1 MGNLITLHTH
11 PGSMPPSIADLNTC
25 RRSTTYWGLACH
37 NGKVY
42 IYKSQQDVPQRLYSL
57 YIANIAN
64 YLGDGYNEEKA
75 QIRALAKL
83 SRSYKIYIKEVI

>member
-1 MGNLITLHTH
+1 MQKVQLRIGVI
-11 PGSMPPSIADLNTC
+11 
-25 RRSTTYWGLACH
+25 ACH

-57 YIANIAN
+57 YIAN
-64 YLGDGYNEEKA
+64 YLGDGYNEEA

>member
-1 MGNLITLHTH
+1 MENLITLHTH
-11 PGSMPPSIADLNTC
+11 PGSMPISIALNTC
-25 RRSTTYWGLACH
+25 RRYNYVLGVIACH

-42 IYKSQQDVPQRLYSL
+42 ICKSQQDVPQRLYSL
-57 YIANIAN
+57 YIAN

-75 QIRALAKL
+75 QIRVLAKL